1 MISGVTK
8 MIPRPSEVHHKYQVF
23 QNGAENANEENNA
36 PKSAVKLLL
45 TTATPNK
52 AKILGNT
59 EILEYFL
66 DRLSTLHPR
75 LKKTEFVKTLTAR
88 LKGIQNLIAENQ
100 GSVLTP
106 DQVVKARDLAN
117 EAEAAA
123 VARVDEEGNFE
134 KPKP

>member
-1 MISGVTK
+1 MISLGGWLRGFQLGAASTVT
-8 MIPRPSEVHHKYQVF
+8 SY
-23 QNGAENANEENNA
+23 
-36 PKSAVKLLL
+36 
-45 TTATPNK
+45 TPNK
-52 AKILGNT
+52 AKVLGNA

-75 LKKTEFVKTLTAR
+75 LKKTEFVKTLTER

-123 VARVDEEGNFE
+123 VAKVDEEGNFE
-134 KPKP
+134 KPRP